1 MVRFGLGG
9 GGESEAEERLST
21 AKLRD
26 AANILLVLQSELLR
40 WSEATLIA
48 ISDINFRFLKL
59 TLVCKIDS
67 LDRGTCLNASLAKL
81 LLIDL

>member
-40 WSEATLIA
+40 WSEATLI
-48 ISDINFRFLKL
+48 SDIHFRVKL
-59 TLVCKIDS
+59 TLVHKIDS
-67 LDRGTCLNASLAKL
+67 LAKL
-81 LLIDL
+81 I

>member
-26 AANILLVLQSELLR
+26 TANILLVLQSELLR
-40 WSEATLIA
+40 WSDAIL
-48 ISDINFRFLKL
+48 ISDIHFRVKL
-59 TLVCKIDS
+59 TLVHKIDS
-67 LDRGTCLNASLAKL
+67 FGRGTCLNASLAKL
-81 LLIDL
+81 I